1 MSVYGDAFHSS
12 GGRANWKRLVQ
23 GNTEVDMLYLTQ
35 FVYLNEGQERTFHA
49 FEDVAIPL
57 ISKYRGELL
66 LRVRPNPESIISA
79 VVEVPYEIHVVRFES
94 EDDFQRFSADE
105 ERQRVLHLKNASVR
119 SSLLVKGTAA

>member
-1 MSVYGDAFHSS
+1 VSA
-12 GGRANWKRLVQ
+12 
-23 GNTEVDMLYLTQ
+23 TEFDMLYLTQ

-94 EDDFQRFSADE
+94 EDDFRRFSEDE

-119 SSLLVKGTAA
+119 SSLLVRGTVA